1 MTQATD
7 TLGCTFRCYAVGA
20 VAGAVS
26 IILLMVLGG
35 EDWTFTGAIFV
46 GAIVAALVGG
56 VLALIGCRPLPG
68 PNEVVIV
75 ASQPAAAP
83 VPSPSV
89 SAVDTTPA
97 VARKTVVQPSKDLP
111 GQADLQARKGDW
123 KYEKPTAEAA
133 PKSAAKS
140 VASDGQPTLLSEARG
155 GVADD
160 LKKLKGVGP
169 KLEAVLH
176 GIGVFHFDQV
186 AGWKKKEVAWMDDN
200 LEGFK
205 GRVSRDDW
213 VKQAKALVKAA
224 GASGGGAS

>member
-26 IILLMVLGG
+26 TILLMVLGS
-35 EDWTFTGAIFV
+35 EDWTYTGAIFV

-68 PNEVVIV
+68 PNEVVIG
-75 ASQPAAAP
+75 AAQPAPA
-83 VPSPSV
+83 PSPSA
-89 SAVDTTPA
+89 SAGNTTPA

-111 GQADLQARKGDW
+111 GQADLQVRKGDW

>member
-1 MTQATD
+1 MTQVTD

-26 IILLMVLGG
+26 TILLMVLGS
-35 EDWTFTGAIFV
+35 EDWTYTGAIFV

-56 VLALIGCRPLPG
+56 VLALIGCRHLPG
-68 PNEVVIV
+68 PNEVVIG
-75 ASQPAAAP
+75 AAQPAPA
-83 VPSPSV
+83 PSPSA
-89 SAVDTTPA
+89 SAGDTTPA

-111 GQADLQARKGDW
+111 GQADLQARKGNW

-133 PKSAAKS
+133 PKSAAKP